1 MTCLISEDRSMA
13 ICGGFRGRK
22 YHFFTKKRTAV
33 LFCDS
38 LWYEPNLV
46 KKLKRKKNER
56 IDYFVARVKK
66 VLGFMPFTY
75 RGWWKVVAL
84 PQLKAL

>member
-1 MTCLISEDRSMA
+1 MTCLISDDGKLGV
-13 ICGGFRGRK
+13 CGGFRKRK
-22 YHFFTKKRTAV
+22 AYYFTKDYRQV

-46 KKLKRKKNER
+46 KKLVRKKHER
-56 IDYFVARVKK
+56 IDLFKARVKK
-66 VLGFMPFTY
+66 TLGFLPMTF
-75 RGWWKVVAL
+75 RGWWRVTAV

>member
-1 MTCLISEDRSMA
+1 MA

-33 LFCDS
+33 FFCDS

-46 KKLKRKKNER
+46 KKLKRKKHER
-56 IDYFVARVKK
+56 IDYFVARVKQ

-75 RGWWKVVAL
+75 RGWWRVVAV